1 MLNNYKSRTL
11 FVASVSL
18 VVGASAHGQSFYSV
32 MSGENSTYFSFLNGT
47 ATRTTVTSIQS
58 PFVYPGTGT
67 GAYDGTYTYPS
78 GNGSATPPWWFAYT
92 TVSPYTATDYTN
104 AAIGRNPSYGQ
115 ISSSKSGVYGI
126 LTKATF
132 QGSGTSSGGF
142 FIEAIF
148 FGERVEWAGQRE
160 FGFFRPVDVADT
172 VYFYWSTN
180 SNCSNYDNQGYPWCR
195 TSIAPNAT
203 ETPSSPPLVAEHF
216 VSEPITGVT
225 TSTEY
230 TWIAYVF
237 WASWDSTYKFRV
249 EQWNSAYTG
258 SVITAFNVDTIDAC
272 VNLGLTTS
280 GTSGYVTLAA
290 QRKDPFSA
298 GGAQLGVSLVKV
310 AQSEDN
316 CILVEGFVRD
326 RLAVGDCGLRRDGR
340 IPA

>member
-1 MLNNYKSRTL
+1 MLNNYRSRNL
-11 FVASVSL
+11 YVAFVSLLVVAS
-18 VVGASAHGQSFYSV
+18 SAYAQSFTSI
-32 MSGENSTYFSFLNGT
+32 MNGENSTYFSFLDNT
-47 ATRTTVTSIQS
+47 STRTTVTSIQS
-58 PFVYPGTGT
+58 PFAYPSTST
-67 GAYDGTYTYPS
+67 GAVDGTYTYPS

-92 TVSPYTATDYTN
+92 TVSPYTATDYSGHT
-104 AAIGRNPSYGQ
+104 IGRNPSYGQ

-142 FIEAIF
+142 FIESIY

-160 FGFFRPVDVADT
+160 FGFYRPVDVAST

-180 SNCSNYDNQGYPWCR
+180 SNCSIGDNSGYSWCR
-195 TSIAPNAT
+195 TAVAPNST
-203 ETPSSPPLVAEHF
+203 ETPGSAPLVYEHF
-216 VSEPITGVT
+216 VSEPISGVT

-230 TWIAYVF
+230 TWVAYVF

-258 SVITAFNVDTIDAC
+258 SPITAFNVDTVDAG

-290 QRKDPFSA
+290 QRLDPFSA
-298 GGAQLGVSLVKV
+298 SGAQLGVSLVKV
-310 AQSEDN
+310 AQ
-316 CILVEGFVRD
+316 
-326 RLAVGDCGLRRDGR
+326 
-340 IPA
+340 